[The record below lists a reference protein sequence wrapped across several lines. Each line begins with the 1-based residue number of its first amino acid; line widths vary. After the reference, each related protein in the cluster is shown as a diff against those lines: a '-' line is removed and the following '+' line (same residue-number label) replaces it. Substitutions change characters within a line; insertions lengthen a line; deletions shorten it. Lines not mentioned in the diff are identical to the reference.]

1 MARRFSTAAS
11 GKLEVSTRS
20 QPAQVVGIRRGS
32 GQPTKCHRPAGMP
45 ASRASRP
52 TSAAS
57 RPASRIINLMTRT
70 RSPPPWRLAGRSDDR
85 GGRGGGCHGHGGD
98 AEAGQHR
105 RGLVAGGGH
114 GDPGGVDGHGAGGAG
129 GGEELPGGGGGAWR
143 VEPQYPAGA
152 VGDGVDLLGAGAGG
166 LLGQVVAVG
175 AGGEDDAAAED
186 DRGEDDG
193 EEGGEYHPHRGQPV
207 VAPVRGKPWAAA
219 GWRSGGDGRG
229 TVIGGAG
236 RSACGGPWCHA
247 MSPPRV
253 VVGTPAWA
261 GPRPTVRYRSIGLVE
276 AARVVTEPGMLMP
289 VRPWVVTVQATVTV
303 TAPPRWNAL
312 VSTVTDRLAHCPARL
327 AVAALRAAVVAVG
340 AVRARDAARA
350 AAARS

>member
-85 GGRGGGCHGHGGD
+85 
-98 AEAGQHR
+98 
-105 RGLVAGGGH
+105 
-114 GDPGGVDGHGAGGAG
+114 
-129 GGEELPGGGGGAWR
+129 GGGAWR